1 MVRFMIDVFCD
12 SSPNGYKVLILLE
25 ETGIKYRLVSI
36 DLGSDLTT
44 IPGFLE
50 ASPDGKI
57 PAIVDHDAKYEG
69 ESILLFESG
78 AIMLY
83 LAEQSRQFL
92 PDNAVLRIQALKW
105 LFWQVSNF
113 GPTLGQL
120 MHFRSDPE
128 SPIEILDYFFSQ
140 TKRLYQFLDR
150 ELEQRDYIAHEYSIA
165 DMAIYPWVA
174 IHENQGLN
182 IPDFPNLMRWY
193 FDMEDRQAVERAYDL
208 KI

>member
-12 SSPNGYKVLILLE
+12 SSPNGYKILILLE
-25 ETGIKYRLVSI
+25 EIGIRYRLVSV
-36 DLGSDLTT
+36 DLSGDLAS
-44 IPGFLE
+44 IPGFLDV
-50 ASPDGKI
+50 SPDGRI
-57 PAIVDHDAKYEG
+57 PAIVDHGTKSGG
-69 ESILLFESG
+69 ESVLLFESG

-83 LAEQSRQFL
+83 LAEQSGQFL
-92 PDNAVLRIQALKW
+92 PRNSASRIEALKW

-120 MHFRSDPE
+120 MHFRGDPE
-128 SPIEILDYFFSQ
+128 SPAQVLDYFLSQ
-140 TKRLYQFLDR
+140 AKRLYQFLDR
-150 ELEQRDYIAHEYSIA
+150 ELGHRDYIAQEYSIA
-165 DMAIYPWVA
+165 DMAIYPWIA

-193 FDMEDRQAVERAYDL
+193 FDMEDREAVERAYDL